1 MAKIDGIQLPADLS
15 GSLGGTPEEAAK
27 VFLSAA
33 SKGLAK
39 VIADALVDAVG
50 ETIGDGAA
58 PDWTKLIATSQKPLR
73 GKMKATTASLASQPI
88 ACGC

>member
-39 VIADALVDAVG
+39 VDLLHKS
-50 ETIGDGAA
+50 EN
-58 PDWTKLIATSQKPLR
+58 KR
-73 GKMKATTASLASQPI
+73 
-88 ACGC
+88 